1 MIKVAVI
8 GCGAMGLMHLHCYK
22 ELSEKVQVI
31 AVADAD
37 PNKTKSAVAISGAD
51 TKIYSDAN
59 VLIEQEKPDVIDICL
74 PTFLHAR
81 FAKAAMEKG
90 CHVFLEK
97 PVCLT
102 PEEAEMLLE
111 TQSKMG
117 VKVQVGH
124 VVRFFKAYK
133 WLKETAVSGK
143 YGRIKSA
150 EFKRLSAYPAWS
162 PTVVDYRRSGSVAF
176 DMHIHD
182 ADFIRY
188 LLGEPDDVQASATRD
203 DEGVIQHIFVT
214 YKFGDIVATAQGGW
228 DFPKDFP
235 FTAEFLVNYDSA
247 TAVLKDGK
255 LTIYPA
261 SSEPYSPALIGEWGE
276 EVDVGANVSFAG
288 DYYDEIKYFIEEV
301 VEGGKPGIVPLTDA
315 IRTAKL
321 VWKEIELAGG
331 IKI

>member
-1 MIKVAVI
+1 MIKVALI

-22 ELSEKVQVI
+22 ALSEKVQVT
-31 AVADAD
+31 AVCDGD
-37 PNKTKSAVAISGAD
+37 PNKTKEAV
-51 TKIYSDAN
+51 KICGEDAQIYN
-59 VLIEQEKPDVIDICL
+59 DAAVLLEEETPDIVDICL
-74 PTFLHAR
+74 PTFLHAK
-81 FAKAAMEKG
+81 FAIAAMEKG

-102 PEEAEMLLE
+102 EDEAEMLLE

-133 WLKETAVSGK
+133 WLKDTAVSGK

-188 LLGEPDDVQASATRD
+188 LLGEPDDIQVAATRD
-203 DEGVIQHIFVT
+203 NEGVIQHIFAT
-214 YKFGDIVATAQGGW
+214 YKFGDVVVTAQGGW
-228 DFPKDFP
+228 DFPKGFP
-235 FTAEFLVNYDSA
+235 FTAEFLVNFDSA
-247 TAVLKDGK
+247 TAVLKDGE
-255 LTIYPA
+255 LTVYPA
-261 SSEPYSPALIGEWGE
+261 SSAPYSPEFFGEWGE
-276 EVDVGANVSFAG
+276 DVDVGANVSFAG
-288 DYYDEIKYFIEEV
+288 DYYDEIKFFVEEV
-301 VEGGKPGIVPLTDA
+301 VIGGKPGIVPLTDA
-315 IRTAKL
+315 VRTAKL
-321 VWKEIELAGG
+321 VWKEIEMVGG
-331 IKI
+331 VKI